1 MLKKFH
7 KIIGLSVALIVI
19 HLSITGIILMY
30 PSTFKLQETYL
41 SSNYILSLY
50 NMKKTTDVKL
60 HKLYNNIGVVSK
72 KVIIDDFVID
82 TGLEFIL
89 SIAKDK
95 KNIFISSDKHL
106 LLVKNDE
113 YEPKII
119 KKINLPFVMQGIYL
133 NSKKEINFMD
143 EQNTIFYLD
152 EKNKFIPIGAR
163 QKPLEELL
171 LINADKESADT
182 YLNFIQGPGVHLLR
196 FITDIHNGRFFGKIV
211 MIIFSISSLGVIFL
225 AISGT
230 LMSLNITLKRNAYK
244 KRKHRR
250 HN

>member
-1 MLKKFH
+1 
-7 KIIGLSVALIVI
+7 
-19 HLSITGIILMY
+19 MY

-41 SSNYILSLY
+41 SSNYFLSLY

-72 KVIIDDFVID
+72 KVIIDDSVID

-95 KNIFISSDKHL
+95 EYIFISSDKHL

-119 KKINLPFVMQGIYL
+119 KKISLPFVMQGIYL